1 VLFAPILDR
10 VEVSQQS
17 RVIAGRYRLESLI
30 GEGGMASIWRARD
43 LTLER
48 SVAVKLLFARDERDK
63 QRLVRQFLRE
73 ARIAASV
80 HHRNVIQI
88 VDFGTT
94 DEQQPFMVMELLE
107 GESLGQRL
115 HRTPPMTL
123 AEMAQ
128 VASLTLRGLAAVHE
142 SGIIHRD
149 LKPDNVFLT
158 VDVSGA
164 YFPKILDFG
173 ISRSTEP
180 RSGRRSALT
189 TREGMIVG
197 TPEYMSPEQAR
208 GVKTIDRRT
217 DIYSMGAILYEAM
230 SGHLPF
236 TTENVGDLIIQ
247 IVTGTVQPACERNPA
262 LPRPLSDVIAKAMA
276 RAPEDRFQT
285 ALDMQQALL
294 SATEVALGAS
304 VRRTL
309 SDFPSLGSG
318 TLPGALPIDEA
329 GPRPT
334 VSQERLRTLEFE
346 LDLADAQAAAA
357 RSPLPRPPP
366 VPNLD
371 EVLPSPRRN
380 LWRAAMAA
388 AVAMVLTG
396 ATGLLLSRDTH
407 SSQVPIA
414 SVQHALPV
422 STALTATAAMAPAHV
437 AAASTTIKV
446 SLHNVPSSAHVSVD
460 GEPVSGNEIEL
471 PRDGRNRLI
480 KVTAP
485 GKAPWQAVHHA
496 SADAAFDVWLI
507 DDGTRARS
515 AKSASTAG
523 KSSTPATSA
532 ASVPRRTHK
541 KPPSALRNLDF

>member
-1 VLFAPILDR
+1 

-94 DEQQPFMVMELLE
+94 DDQQPFMVMELLE

-115 HRTPPMTL
+115 HRAPPMTL

-158 VDVSGA
+158 VDSSGA

-230 SGHLPF
+230 SGQLPF
-236 TTENVGDLIIQ
+236 ATENVGDLIIQ
-247 IVTGTVQPACERNPA
+247 IVTGTIQPAYERNPA
-262 LPRPLSDVIAKAMA
+262 LPKPLSDVIAKAMA
-276 RAPEDRFQT
+276 RAPEDRYQS

-294 SATEVALGAS
+294 SATEISLGAS

-309 SDFPSLGSG
+309 SDYPSLASTSLPLDESRSPTP
-318 TLPGALPIDEA
+318 TL
-329 GPRPT
+329 
-334 VSQERLRTLEFE
+334 SQERLRTLEFA
-346 LDLADAQAAAA
+346 LDIADAEAAAA
-357 RSPLPRPPP
+357 AEAGKSPLPRPPA
-366 VPNLD
+366 VPDLD
-371 EVLPSPRRN
+371 EVLPSPRRA
-380 LWRAAMAA
+380 LRRSALIAA
-388 AVAMVLTG
+388 AALV
-396 ATGLLLSRDTH
+396 ATGVTGMLLSRDAEG
-407 SSQVPIA
+407 SQAKLAPA
-414 SVQHALPV
+414 QHALAA
-422 STALTATAAMAPAHV
+422 STALTASAPGAARHGEAEPEPA
-437 AAASTTIKV
+437 TIKIE
-446 SLHNVPSSAHVSVD
+446 LRNVPSTGQVSVD
-460 GEPVSGNEIEL
+460 GLPVAGHEIEL
-471 PRDGRNRLI
+471 PRDGRNRVI

-496 SADAAFDVWLI
+496 SADAAFDVWMV
-507 DDGTRARS
+507 DDAAHARAQRPS
-515 AKSASTAG
+515 AAKAAA
-523 KSSTPATSA
+523 ATSG
-532 ASVPRRTHK
+532 ASAPRRPRYK
-541 KPPSALRNLDF
+541 KPPSALRTLDF